1 MVGGK
6 GARLGLA
13 GRMRT
18 EEQAPEASTGRKL
31 PWWGGLE
38 NSMSVAEAA
47 RSMEE
52 MLGVQAEKALDKEAG
67 SEQQLWKHL
76 SLPRNVIE
84 QKMGQGISV
93 RLPPRAPQV
102 A

>member
-1 MVGGK
+1 MK
-6 GARLGLA
+6 GARLGLT
-13 GRMRT
+13 GSMRT
-18 EEQAPEASTGRKL
+18 EEQGPEASTGKKL

-52 MLGVQAEKALDKEAG
+52 TLGVQAEKALEKETG

-84 QKMGQGISV
+84 QRMGQGISV

-102 A
+102 V